1 VCTLVV
7 CSHGLHVVRGVGH
20 EAEVI
25 ACGSKFFGV
34 PVHPVCNAFNV
45 IQVDGEQ
52 QRGEGT
58 SLFNTERWLYR
69 SCLIP
74 IQ

>member
-1 VCTLVV
+1 MVGV
-7 CSHGLHVVRGVGH
+7 VGH
-20 EAEVI
+20 EAEVTCEQHVCHQKI
-25 ACGSKFFGV
+25 WSTSERAF
-34 PVHPVCNAFNV
+34 HPVCNAINV

-58 SLFNTERWLYR
+58 SLLDTLFERWLHR